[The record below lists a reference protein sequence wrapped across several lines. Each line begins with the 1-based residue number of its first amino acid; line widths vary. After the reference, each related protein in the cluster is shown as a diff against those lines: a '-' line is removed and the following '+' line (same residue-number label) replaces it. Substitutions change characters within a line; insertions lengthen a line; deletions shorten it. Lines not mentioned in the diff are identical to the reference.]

1 MAKGGANRVE
11 PGMGGGRVRGLFE
24 GGNLNS
30 SEEGRENLT
39 VPKKLSITVGSFME
53 DISNHSMLQDAL
65 EPTSNE

>member
-1 MAKGGANRVE
+1 
-11 PGMGGGRVRGLFE
+11 LFE